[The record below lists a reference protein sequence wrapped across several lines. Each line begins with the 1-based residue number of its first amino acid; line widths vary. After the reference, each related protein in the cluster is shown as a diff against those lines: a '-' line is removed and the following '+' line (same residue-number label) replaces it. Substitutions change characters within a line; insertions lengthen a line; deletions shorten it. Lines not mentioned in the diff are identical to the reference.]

1 MDGTDDASLLS
12 VGFKWVASA
21 GVAEGART
29 DSDSGGSGSGAAA
42 VGVGVDPHDRTRVSF
57 VGSFAGDVASLRA
70 SRALLVRP
78 QWGPQWVGR
87 SVSGG
92 SGAGAGAGGAG
103 AGAEAGASADASA
116 VLFGSLFSENG
127 TAVRCRGSCASA
139 WDLVIS
145 SAAHTQPLAVS
156 IACACMWFAA
166 ALVFL

>member
-1 MDGTDDASLLS
+1 MDGTDDARLLS

-92 SGAGAGAGGAG
+92 SGAGAGAGAG
-103 AGAEAGASADASA
+103 VAAGASADSSA

-145 SAAHTQPLAVS
+145 SAVHPQPLLAVS